1 MRETIRE
8 AIVHKARAILKDQQ
22 IARATKVKYARRFTT
37 RTGSL
42 AGQPVMIDPR
52 WWSFHPHFDPR
63 YCIKHADYLSRV
75 IWQKL
80 VANDYDPVPAVQFDV
95 PKKDGSTRAIMGFA
109 IPDAAIANVFHR
121 SITRRNLNLFSSHS
135 FAYRPDQNVFDAIL
149 HLNRSLDHPKSYVIQ
164 YDFRKYFD
172 TIKHDYIEKLIDD
185 RELFLLTRAER
196 IAIRAF
202 LSHRYAHVNDYP
214 TRDFT
219 VRAKGVPQGCS
230 LSLFLSNAAAHE
242 LDLALERQNGTFAR
256 FADDV
261 VAVAHSYTDARNIA
275 LQFRA
280 HCARSGVAINYEKS
294 PGIKLLDKGKEGDLR
309 TFFIDKDDGGE
320 IELIREFDYLGH
332 NLSPQGVSLSNGAVK
347 KIKRRISEIIYKHLF
362 LYRRSQPNLFDPAR
376 VGPGYFD
383 WDLVTCINEI
393 RRYLYGGLRES
404 QITPFLAGE
413 GKLPFVRGLL
423 AFYPLITEPTLLIEL
438 DGWLL
443 NVVERAMRERRKVL
457 QGFGVVQNAITRD
470 QLLEGNWYNYPLI
483 LNDVRLPSF
492 VRGWRAA
499 RRYYLRYGLKNIEP
513 PSYYS
518 LLY

>member
-1 MRETIRE
+1 LRE
-8 AIVHKARAILKDQQ
+8 AIKEAIIYKSRAILKDQQ
-22 IARATKVKYARRFTT
+22 IAVATKRKYADRFTK
-37 RTGSL
+37 RTGEI
-42 AGQPVMIDPR
+42 AGTPAIINPR
-52 WWSFHPHFDPR
+52 WWLFHPHFNPV
-63 YCIKHADYLSRV
+63 YCIKHAEFLSRV
-75 IWQKL
+75 VWQKL
-80 VANDYDPVPAVQFDV
+80 LANDYDPIPAVQFDI
-95 PKKDGSTRAIMGFA
+95 PKKDGTTRPIMGFA
-109 IPDAAIANVFHR
+109 IPDAAVANVFHR
-121 SITRRNLNLFSSHS
+121 AITRRNLNLFSSNS

-149 HLNRSLDHPKSYVIQ
+149 QLNRSMDHPKSYIIQ
-164 YDFRKYFD
+164 YDFKKYFD
-172 TIKHDYIEKLIDD
+172 SIEHPYLEELIND

-202 LSHRYAHVNDYP
+202 LSHKFAHVNDYP
-214 TRDFT
+214 NRDFT

-242 LDLALERQNGTFAR
+242 LDLALERQNGTFTR

-280 HCARSGVAINYEKS
+280 HCDRAGIAINYDKS
-294 PGIKLLDKGKEGDLR
+294 PGIKLLDKGKEGDR
-309 TFFIDKDDGGE
+309 RAFFLDKDDGGRVE
-320 IELIREFDYLGH
+320 FISEFDYLGH
-332 NLSPQGVSLSNGAVK
+332 NLSSAGVSLSSGAVK

-362 LYRRSQPNLFDPAR
+362 LYRRSAPNLIDPAR
-376 VGPGYFD
+376 VTGAFYD

-404 QITPFLAGE
+404 QITPFLHGE

-423 AFYPLITEPTLLIEL
+423 AFYPLITNPELLIKL

-443 NVVERAMRERRKVL
+443 NVMHRAIRERVKVL
-457 QGFGVVQNAITRD
+457 QSLGIVQNGISQT
-470 QLLEGNWYNYPLI
+470 QILEGDWYNYPQI
-483 LNDVRLPSF
+483 LNDTRLPSF

-499 RRYYLRYGLKNIEP
+499 RRYYLRYGLKNIQP